1 MDEHISF
8 IHSTGLFVVPEHRIC
23 QFSGLLCS
31 MSAPNVESLNSIWG
45 EFREFAE
52 WIKSTT
58 KSAYKWF
65 KLSFHIQSFL
75 QMSLVSAYYSINL
88 LFYVPKCRMPIAN
101 ANEQKCRKYIYCM
114 CWRMQSCLVNI
125 NVNQKAFGFHLV
137 SIKMKCRPVVSCIRI
152 LHPSST
158 FSNRFFFQY
167 PGEPSLRSIW
177 IND

>member
-1 MDEHISF
+1 MNTFLSSIRQVCSLF
-8 IHSTGLFVVPEHRIC
+8 RSTEFVIFRACCVRCRRPMLSPST
-23 QFSGLLCS
+23 QYG
-31 MSAPNVESLNSIWG
+31 AN
-45 EFREFAE
+45 FREFAE

-137 SIKMKCRPVVSCIRI
+137 SIEMKCRPVVACIRV
-152 LHPSST
+152 LRPSST